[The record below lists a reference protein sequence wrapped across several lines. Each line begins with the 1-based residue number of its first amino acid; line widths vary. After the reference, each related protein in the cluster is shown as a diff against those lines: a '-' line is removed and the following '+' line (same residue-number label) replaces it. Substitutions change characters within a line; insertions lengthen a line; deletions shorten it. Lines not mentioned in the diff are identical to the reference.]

1 MFKRKINQRYKK
13 DIIEDFEKEL
23 FKRIVDECIES
34 ATEFTSIKISRVIEF
49 HISFVQINFK
59 KYEYNEDTTII
70 KIKHYTYRDLAH
82 LIVEKENLIEF
93 IKSNFV
99 KE

>member
-13 DIIEDFEKEL
+13 DIIEDFKKEL
-23 FKRIVDECIES
+23 FERIVDECIES
-34 ATEFTSIKISRVIEF
+34 ATELTSIKISRVIEF
-49 HISFVQINFK
+49 HNCFVQINFK

-70 KIKHYTYRDLAH
+70 KTNTYRDLAH